1 MGKGKGGKGG
11 AAAATDAG
19 ATEVST
25 RILYCLVPYKYF
37 MCVFDGDE
45 IFPSPRLWF
54 FSTLFIHMLLQ
65 SAPHMLRHVRI

>member
-25 RILYCLVPYKYF
+25 QYTSTVVFYNILCVLSTAMKYF
-37 MCVFDGDE
+37 HLCGCG
-45 IFPSPRLWF
+45 F
-54 FSTLFIHMLLQ
+54 FHF
-65 SAPHMLRHVRI
+65 V